1 MKMKLTIDRI
11 EGEKAILKDDDGQTI
26 IWPTE
31 KLPEGGTEGTV
42 LTFLITKGD
51 SKNNELAKD
60 IINEIINPQDNS

>member
-1 MKMKLTIDRI
+1 MKMRLTIDRI
-11 EGEKAILKDDDGQTI
+11 EGEKAVLKDDDGATI

-31 KLPEGGTEGTV
+31 KLPEESTEGSV

-60 IINEIINPQDNS
+60 IINEIINP